1 MRTICGVLL
10 FILVVLVVV
19 LFGLSGCA
27 APPGYWEA
35 VGNGVQNAGA
45 IYASA
50 AHTETNYVQPA
61 VVIQQQPLVI
71 PSAQPWVP
79 IPRP

>member
-27 APPGYWEA
+27 APAGYWES

-45 IYASA
+45 IYAA
-50 AHTETNYVQPA
+50 AVRTEPVQYVQPA

-71 PSAQPWVP
+71 PASQPWVP
-79 IPRP
+79 IPR